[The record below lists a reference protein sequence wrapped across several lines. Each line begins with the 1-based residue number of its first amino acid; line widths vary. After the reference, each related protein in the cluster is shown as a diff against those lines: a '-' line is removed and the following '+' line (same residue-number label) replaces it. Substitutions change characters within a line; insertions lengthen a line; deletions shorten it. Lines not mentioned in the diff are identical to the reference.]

1 MRMTQ
6 SLLTGLLLGWL
17 STAIQAEDIDRYL
30 GRPGEYPAVSV
41 LIALDNS
48 QAVNHT
54 TDWPAYADC
63 VAGSPIFCYERTI
76 LRELGQELAGQPIS
90 LGLMLFNGDRDGRGG
105 AYVRS
110 ALRAMNAS
118 GSADWVTRINGLN
131 TRDDTTATPDYAL
144 ALHEAYL
151 YFQGLPA
158 LGGVTSNADASAFNG
173 SPLYRKPTSTCNRS
187 HLIIVS
193 HGDPDSGENP
203 IAESLLLG
211 IGGREV
217 SDPLPLL
224 PADHRGNWADEY
236 ARFLRRSGITSH
248 TFDVLPEQTDTGRA
262 RSAWLRNVAREGRGH
277 YVAIRSIRDLQ
288 QALRAVMR
296 DVQSASAYLSPTAIP
311 YDPARPG
318 VQLNHVYTGV
328 FRPTPTLRW
337 NGNLKHYTLG
347 MLDGHWIWQDSNGL
361 AAQDA
366 LSGGLLE
373 GGLSFWTQ
381 NSDYWQYRCA
391 DARST
396 IEMCGNPV
404 SVSDAPD
411 GAVVE
416 KGGAG
421 QRVRLA
427 DTERLLLVCPSDKLC
442 PPDTELG
449 GAAETRFNQ
458 DNPALTPS
466 SLAVQNEIDRNRLIA
481 WVRGEDNTD
490 VPERKTGER
499 RPSILGDAIHSRPV
513 AWDYNRTASG
523 CQDSKMSGQDVV
535 VFQASNEGVLH
546 AIRGGHTAKDAGSE
560 LWGFIPQEAVAQFKR
575 LKDDSGIINFPS
587 VPLDENNKPYLF
599 DGPLTIRA
607 EDANHDCRY
616 TPDVDSVLLFAGMR
630 RAGRA
635 IYAFDITQP
644 EHPRFLW
651 RKDNQSPGF
660 AELGQTWSAP
670 VPIELRVGTKT
681 VTALIMGA
689 GYDPQSNDRR
699 YDVAQKTYLPPLTR
713 QTTMG
718 RGVFVLAA
726 KTGEILRSFGEAQ
739 GMTQAIPSD
748 ISVVKNRD
756 SGRAYRA
763 YVGDTGGTVWRIDLD
778 NPDPAHWQVSAV
790 SRLGGAG
797 GEARK
802 FMYPPDVVTYE
813 TGHALLLGSGDSE
826 HPFDRVV
833 TNRFFMLKDEDGA
846 SSIGCVSAGSSC
858 DLADVNSP
866 TFAKDQSRGW
876 FLTLSA
882 GEQVAGAATTGAG
895 TVYFSTNRIPT
906 AEPAAC
912 SRDMIGS
919 RVYALNYMTAAPA
932 WPEGVL
938 YRETVDA
945 RPEPLAITLPSKS
958 QNVVATRVDPTFRGV
973 MTGRMVQPGISPT
986 TIQKPTQVW
995 RYKE

>member
-1 MRMTQ
+1 MMPSQ
-6 SLLTGLLLGWL
+6 LAGLLLGWL
-17 STAIQAEDIDRYL
+17 ATAIHAEDIDRYL
-30 GRPGEYPAVSV
+30 GSPGEFPAVSV

-48 QAVNHT
+48 HAAT
-54 TDWPAYADC
+54 DATDWPAYADC
-63 VAGSPIFCYERTI
+63 AAGSPIFCYERTI

-90 LGLMLFNGDRDGRGG
+90 LGLMLFNSPRDSRG
-105 AYVRS
+105 AYLRS
-110 ALRAMNAS
+110 ALSTMNTS
-118 GSADWVTRINGLN
+118 GSADWVTRINTLN
-131 TRDDTTATPDYAL
+131 FRDDTGASPDYAL

-158 LGGVTSNADASAFNG
+158 RSGVTSNTDASAFNG
-173 SPLYRKPTSTCNRS
+173 SPRYRKPASACNRS
-187 HLIIVS
+187 HLVIIS
-193 HGDPDSGENP
+193 YGDPDSDENP
-203 IAESLLLG
+203 TAESLLIAL
-211 IGGREV
+211 GGREP
-217 SDPLPLL
+217 SDPLPLQ
-224 PADHRGNWADEY
+224 PADHRGNWTDEY
-236 ARFLRRSGITSH
+236 ARYLRRSGITSH
-248 TFDVLPEQTDTGRA
+248 TFDVRPELTSTGVA
-262 RSAWLRNVAREGRGH
+262 RSAWLRSVAKEGRGH
-277 YVAIRSIRDLQ
+277 YVAVRSIRDLQ

-318 VQLNHVYTGV
+318 VQLNHIYTGV

-347 MLDGHWIWQDSNGL
+347 MLDGRWAWQDSNGL

-381 NSDYWQYRCA
+381 DSDYWQYRCA

-416 KGGAG
+416 KGGVG
-421 QRVRLA
+421 QRLRLA
-427 DTERLLLVCPSDKLC
+427 DTERVLFVCPSDKLC

-449 GAAETRFNQ
+449 NVAETRFNQ

-466 SLAVQNEIDRNRLIA
+466 RLAVLDATDRNRLIA

-513 AWDYNRTASG
+513 VWDYNRTASG
-523 CQDSKMSGQDVV
+523 CQDSKTTGQDVV
-535 VFQASNEGVLH
+535 VFQASNAGMIH
-546 AIRGGHTAKDAGSE
+546 AILAGHTAKDAGFE
-560 LWGFIPQEAVAQFKR
+560 LWGFIPQEAVTQFKR
-575 LKDDSGIINFPS
+575 LRDDSGIINFPS

-607 EDANHDCRY
+607 EDTNHDCRY
-616 TPDVDSVLLFAGMR
+616 TQGVDSVLLFAGMR

-670 VPIELRVGTKT
+670 VPIELRVGTNT
-681 VTALIMGA
+681 VAALIMGA
-689 GYDPQSNDRR
+689 GYDPQSNDRG
-699 YDVAQKTYLPPLTR
+699 YDAVQKTYLPSPTK
-713 QTTMG
+713 QPAMG
-718 RGVFVLAA
+718 RGVLVLAA
-726 KTGEILRSFGEAQ
+726 RTGEILKIFGEAN

-748 ISVVKNRD
+748 IAVLKNRD

-763 YVGDTGGTVWRIDLD
+763 YVGDAGGTVWRIDLD
-778 NPDPAHWQVSAV
+778 DPDPARWRVSEVA
-790 SRLGGAG
+790 RLGGTG

-802 FMYPPDVVTYE
+802 FMYPPDVVAYE

-833 TNRFFMLKDEDGA
+833 TNRFFMLKDEDGGSA
-846 SSIGCVSAGSSC
+846 IGCVSAAGSC

-866 TFAKDQSRGW
+866 SFAKDQSRGW

-882 GEQVAGAATTGAG
+882 GEQVVGAATTGAG

-906 AEPAAC
+906 AEPMAC
-912 SRDMIGS
+912 SRDTIGP

-932 WPEGVL
+932 WPEGVR
-938 YRETVDA
+938 YRETAGV
-945 RPEPLAITLPSKS
+945 RSEPFAITIPTENK
-958 QNVVATRVDPTFRGV
+958 NEAATSLDPTLRGI
-973 MTGRMVQPGISPT
+973 MTGRAVQPLGVSASG
-986 TIQKPTQVW
+986 QKPRKVW
-995 RYKE
+995 WYKE